1 MLKSLR
7 VLCEVNLPS
16 KTLRWYDGSG
26 GPFIAQDGQI
36 YRSCVL
42 TDDALDQIEL
52 AINAEAF
59 TLSLVISG
67 IDGITSDAIW
77 TDYQAGTIKGSRFRL
92 SVQKCDEFDQPMG
105 VPAIKFT
112 GRIDNLIFSDAADED
127 GIRSSIVVEVTNRF
141 ALRKKVNNGVLS
153 DVYQRMHSAII
164 NPGAPTDRFA
174 ERIPLY
180 LSKKLRW
187 PKW

>member
-7 VLCEVNLPS
+7 VLCEVQLPS

-67 IDGITSDAIW
+67 VDGPTSDTIW
-77 TDYQAGTIKGSRFRL
+77 MDYQAGTIKGSRFRL
-92 SVQKCDEFDQPMG
+92 SVQKCDEFDQPIG

-112 GRIDNLIFSDAADED
+112 GRIDNLMFSDAADEN
-127 GIRSSIVVEVTNRF
+127 GIRSTIVVEVTNRF
-141 ALRKKVNNGVLS
+141 ALRKTVNNGVLS
-153 DVYQRMHSAII
+153 DVYQRIRSALI
-164 NPGAPTDRFA
+164 NPLAAIDRFC

>member
-26 GPFIAQDGQI
+26 GPFIGQDGQI
-36 YRSCVL
+36 YRSCIL
-42 TDDALDQIEL
+42 TEDALDQIEL

-59 TLSLVISG
+59 TLSLVVSG

-77 TDYQAGTIKGSRFRL
+77 TDYQAGIIKGSRFRL
-92 SVQKCDEFDQPMG
+92 SVQKCDEFDQPIG
-105 VPAIKFT
+105 DPAIKFT
-112 GRIDNLIFSDAADED
+112 GKIDNLVFSDSADEN
-127 GIRSSIVVEVTNRF
+127 GIRSTIVVEVTNRF
-141 ALRKKVNNGVLS
+141 ALRKTVNNGVLS

-164 NPGAPTDRFA
+164 NPSAPPDRFA

-180 LSKKLRW
+180 LNKKLRW